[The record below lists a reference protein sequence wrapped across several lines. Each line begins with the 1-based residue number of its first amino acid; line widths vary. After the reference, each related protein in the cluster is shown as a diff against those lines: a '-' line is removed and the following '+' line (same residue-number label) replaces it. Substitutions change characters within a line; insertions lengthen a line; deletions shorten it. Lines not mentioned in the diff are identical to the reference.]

1 MKDRLLCLRLE
12 KNKDG
17 RFFGKFDVY
26 DDEEPI
32 LSEWA
37 YFDLE
42 DECVD
47 IIHTKDNDRA
57 KFFLVRLE
65 TIYELFGLDFDK
77 DLQEYISQAK
87 QGLVVKKII
96 HLDDQEEAEDQI

>member
-57 KFFLVRLE
+57 KFFLARLE
-65 TIYELFGLDFDK
+65 TIYALFGLDFDR
-77 DLQEYISQAK
+77 DLQEYLSQAK
-87 QGLVVKKII
+87 QGLVVKKMI
-96 HLDDQEEAEDQI
+96 HLDGQEETEN